1 MISWILMAVSITF
14 AFFLW
19 FPFVHGGMD
28 RSPRQ
33 DWAKAEAEKE
43 MVPLIKEEVAPLVK
57 EQPSA

>member
-33 DWAKAEAEKE
+33 DWAKAEAEK
-43 MVPLIKEEVAPLVK
+43 
-57 EQPSA
+57 